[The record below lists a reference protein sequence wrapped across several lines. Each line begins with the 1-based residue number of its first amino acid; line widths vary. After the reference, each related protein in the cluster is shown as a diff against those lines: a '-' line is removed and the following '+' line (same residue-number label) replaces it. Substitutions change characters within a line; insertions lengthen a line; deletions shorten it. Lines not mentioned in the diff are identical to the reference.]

1 LESAPSRVKTTD
13 KVQYGWRYSL
23 KNGGIIFVYE
33 RKDGKYMIAY
43 DDRAKRVV
51 EKKNLINKY
60 GLEKAIDP
68 E

>member
-1 LESAPSRVKTTD
+1 
-13 KVQYGWRYSL
+13 
-23 KNGGIIFVYE
+23 
-33 RKDGKYMIAY
+33 MIAY